1 MSKNRLPNY
10 LTTERGICIA
20 KRTLSKNYPEHAH
33 DYFEIEYII
42 SGKGIVYINEE
53 PYELKPGT
61 ACFFTPVDF
70 ETIEVHEDITLL
82 NISFTEEWVDSDT
95 VFELIF
101 SAVIQDYSLPLTDRL
116 LEEYDSK
123 TKYND
128 IVIKSILNIAL
139 TDIVRH
145 IKTQNST
152 LTKKLPVSIRRGL
165 LYMRQHFS
173 EQITLEAVANHA
185 YLHPVYF
192 SSLFRETMDISF
204 SKYLMNV
211 RLEYA
216 KRLLINSKKSVTEIC
231 YMSGFTSLSHFLR
244 CFKSA
249 FGTSPKKY
257 RERNAEKTSAFSEPI
272 DYPVE

>member
-10 LTTERGICIA
+10 LTTERGICIT
-20 KRTLSKNYPEHAH
+20 KRTLSENYPEHAH

-42 SGKGIVYINEE
+42 SGKGTVYLNEE

-70 ETIEVHEDITLL
+70 ESIIVTEDITLL
-82 NISFTEEWVDSDT
+82 NISFSEEWVDSDI

-101 SAVIQDYSLPLTDRL
+101 PAVIQNYSLPLVNRL
-116 LEEYDSK
+116 LEEYNSK

-128 IVIKSILNIAL
+128 IVIKNILNITL
-139 TDIVRH
+139 TDIARY
-145 IKTQNST
+145 IKNHNST
-152 LTKKLPVSIRRGL
+152 VAKKLPVAIRRGL
-165 LYMRQHFS
+165 LYMRRHFN
-173 EQITLEAVANHA
+173 EEITLETVANQA

-192 SSLFRETMDISF
+192 SSLFRDAMGITF
-204 SKYLMNV
+204 SKYLMDM
-211 RLEYA
+211 RLQYA
-216 KRLLINSKKSVTEIC
+216 KRLLINSKNSVTEIC

-249 FGTSPKKY
+249 YDISPKKY
-257 RERNAEKTSAFSEPI
+257 REQNI
-272 DYPVE
+272 DKVSVFFKPQDYTL